1 MNDHET
7 TLREHGRVLA
17 DAAALLDRM
26 EIADPDVGYSET
38 AKLRRKES
46 AACLAGADAL
56 RRGTCANCD
65 HRIDWLDAIG
75 CNNARGLGRDEVSP
89 DDFCSEWAPRRPRPT
104 EPTR

>member
-1 MNDHET
+1 MSDHET
-7 TLREHGRVLA
+7 TLRAVGEKGSGSGCWG
-17 DAAALLDRM
+17 LLTQAER
-26 EIADPDVGYSET
+26 
-38 AKLRRKES
+38 

-65 HRIDWLDAIG
+65 HRIDWPDAIG

-89 DDFCSEWAPRRPRPT
+89 DDFCSEWAPRKDAPT

>member
-1 MNDHET
+1 MSGHET
-7 TLREHGRVLA
+7 TLRALA
-17 DAAALLDRM
+17 NNFGSGNATFNGFTAG
-26 EIADPDVGYSET
+26 ADSNRQR
-38 AKLRRKES
+38 AF

-65 HRIDWLDAIG
+65 HRIDWPDAIG

-89 DDFCSEWAPRRPRPT
+89 DDFCSKWAPRKPRPT

>member
-1 MNDHET
+1 MSDHET
-7 TLREHGRVLA
+7 TLRAYHTASLKVGDLSKLA
-17 DAAALLDRM
+17 
-26 EIADPDVGYSET
+26 
-38 AKLRRKES
+38 

-65 HRIDWLDAIG
+65 HRIDWPDAIG

-89 DDFCSEWAPRRPRPT
+89 DDFCSEWAPRKDAPT